1 VGFLFHP
8 SKNRIFKDMNVNMDG
23 LRRRLIHDYNFL
35 TRKLNASIKDKS
47 WDPEII
53 VDPNYIKKEMDGL
66 RDAIV
71 TLAFC
76 YMEGQ
81 DGFQELPEDTQFEIF
96 FPEEGE

>member
-1 VGFLFHP
+1 
-8 SKNRIFKDMNVNMDG
+8 MNVSMDG

-47 WDPEII
+47 WDPELI

>member
-1 VGFLFHP
+1 
-8 SKNRIFKDMNVNMDG
+8 MDG

>member
-1 VGFLFHP
+1 
-8 SKNRIFKDMNVNMDG
+8 MNVSMDG

-35 TRKLNASIKDKS
+35 TRKLNASIKDES

>member
-1 VGFLFHP
+1 
-8 SKNRIFKDMNVNMDG
+8 MNVSMDG

>member
-1 VGFLFHP
+1 
-8 SKNRIFKDMNVNMDG
+8 MNVSMDG
-23 LRRRLIHDYNFL
+23 LRKRLIQDYNFL

-53 VDPNYIKKEMDGL
+53 VDPNYIKKEMDGI
-66 RDAIV
+66 RNAIV

>member
-1 VGFLFHP
+1 MKV
-8 SKNRIFKDMNVNMDG
+8 SMDG

>member
-1 VGFLFHP
+1 
-8 SKNRIFKDMNVNMDG
+8 MNVNMDG